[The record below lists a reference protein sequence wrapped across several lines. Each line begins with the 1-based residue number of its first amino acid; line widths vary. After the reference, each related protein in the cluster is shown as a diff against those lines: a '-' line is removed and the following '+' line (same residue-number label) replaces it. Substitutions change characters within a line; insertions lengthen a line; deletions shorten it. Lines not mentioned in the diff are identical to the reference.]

1 MLMIIVKNAQGE
13 LCTQV
18 PFTGGALTIGR
29 DKARSIVLESKSVSR
44 HHGSLLSSG
53 GKVLY
58 VDEGSSN
65 GSRVDGQPV
74 KAPVQLTAKSVI
86 QIGEYQIS
94 LQVAAATD
102 TPSLARPASATA
114 PDTQASV
121 AQAAVRTQTFD
132 KPVVAAGPKIKM
144 DATSEF
150 EVRPVISAPP
160 PPKPAP
166 PPTGLEG
173 FRITLDDVPKV
184 EPSRVGDAPRPDTV
198 AGLLDQQIQGI
209 RSQRQDYQDT
219 TRTRREQFDQ
229 AWREAIVAVKELKG
243 RVGNDPRVLFYVI
256 SRDEQEVTVKVKDSS
271 SRGFCNL
278 TLSRRHPIKET
289 SAEGIVWF
297 AETGDEPRS
306 YSKTTEALQDFVR
319 AIASKLA

>member
-1 MLMIIVKNAQGE
+1 MLVIIVKNAQGE

-29 DKARSIVLESKSVSR
+29 DKARNIVLESKSVSR

-65 GSRVDGQPV
+65 GSRVDGV
-74 KAPVQLTAKSVI
+74 AVTAPVQLSGKSVI
-86 QIGEYQIS
+86 QIGEYLIS
-94 LQVAAATD
+94 LQVAGAAD
-102 TPSLARPASATA
+102 APNSARPPIA
-114 PDTQASV
+114 PLP
-121 AQAAVRTQTFD
+121 AAVAAAAPPAAQTQTFA
-132 KPVVAAGPKIKM
+132 KPVVAAPPSS
-144 DATSEF
+144 DAASEF
-150 EVRPVISAPP
+150 EVRPMMSAPAP
-160 PPKPAP
+160 SKPAP

-173 FRITLDDVPKV
+173 FRITLDDAPVMAPKK
-184 EPSRVGDAPRPDTV
+184 PADAASPNSVG
-198 AGLLDQQIQGI
+198 GLLEQQIQGI

-229 AWREAIVAVKELKG
+229 AWREAITAVRELKS
-243 RVGNDPRVLFYVI
+243 RVGTDPRVLFYVI
-256 SRDEQEVTVKVKDSS
+256 SRDEQETNVKLKDNSS
-271 SRGFCNL
+271 HGFCNL

-289 SAEGIVWF
+289 VAEGIVWF

-306 YSKTTEALQDFVR
+306 YTNTKEALQDFVR
-319 AIASKLA
+319 AIASRLA